1 MRYGSKWI
9 NGRKFYGE
17 WPSDGKGLTLIEVL
31 VLVAII
37 GCLAGIVLPV
47 LHRARQSA
55 REEAA
60 QKDQDGAVPVMP
72 VQAEKSPVFPSGQEV
87 VTVGRDDLEGY
98 VAKTKKRIV
107 SVTPLWK
114 DSIGGGYRPTHYLIV
129 MEGK

>member
-9 NGRKFYGE
+9 NGHKTYKE
-17 WPSDGKGLTLIEVL
+17 WPSQGKGLTLIEVL
-31 VLVAII
+31 VLVACVAI
-37 GCLAGIVLPV
+37 LAGLLLPV
-47 LHRARQSA
+47 LSRARQSV
-55 REEAA
+55 REAA
-60 QKDQDGAVPVMP
+60 QKDKDGAVPVMP

>member
-37 GCLAGIVLPV
+37 AITAGLLLPV
-47 LHRARQSA
+47 LYRARQSA
-55 REEAA
+55 REAA

>member
-17 WPSDGKGLTLIEVL
+17 WPSEGKGLTLIEVL

-37 GCLAGIVLPV
+37 AIAAGLLLPV
-47 LHRARQSA
+47 LSRARQSV
-55 REEAA
+55 REAA
-60 QKDQDGAVPVMP
+60 QKDKDGAIPVMP
-72 VQAEKSPVFPSGQEV
+72 VQAEKSPVFPSGQEI
-87 VTVGRDDLEGY
+87 VTVGKDDLEGY
-98 VAKTKKRIV
+98 VSKTNKRIV

-114 DSIGGGYRPTHYLIV
+114 ETTVRDVPSHYLIV